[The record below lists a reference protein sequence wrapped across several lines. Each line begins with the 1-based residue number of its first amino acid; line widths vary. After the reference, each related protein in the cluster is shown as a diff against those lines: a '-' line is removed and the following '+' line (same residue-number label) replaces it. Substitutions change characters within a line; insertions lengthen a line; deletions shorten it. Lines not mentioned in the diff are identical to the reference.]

1 MSRGTPNSDEEQE
14 PSWIGLRVLELRLK
28 KGMTKSQLAKKAG
41 ISRQTLD
48 SFERFRAQGVS
59 FAVLAKL
66 AAALDEHPATLITDV
81 RPEMAELAPATAAER
96 GVVLAKLDLMQKQV
110 TDFARLGEQ
119 LREEQNAVRNHLTA
133 LNKVREALES
143 TNDIQDFF
151 RWQNE
156 LKKVLQ
162 SKVTTRSAPTHLPVE
177 DAPLSSVPRK
187 RATPPRPPVEQAGD
201 AASGKKPR
209 VERPTR

>member
-66 AAALDEHPATLITDV
+66 AAALGEHPATLITDV

-96 GVVLAKLDLMQKQV
+96 GVVLAKLELIQKQF
-110 TDFARLGEQ
+110 TDVARLGKQ
-119 LREEQNAVRNHLTA
+119 LREERNAVRDHLTA
-133 LNKVREALES
+133 LNEVREALES
-143 TNDIQDFF
+143 IDDVPDFF
-151 RWQNE
+151 RWQNKV
-156 LKKVLQ
+156 KKVLQ
-162 SKVTTRSAPTHLPVE
+162 SKVTTRSTPTRLPVDE
-177 DAPLSSVPRK
+177 AQSSTAPRK
-187 RATPPRPPVEQAGD
+187 RATPPQPPGD
-201 AASGKKPR
+201 RAREVASGKRPRIEKP
-209 VERPTR
+209 T